1 MDSRTATLLVL
12 AAAIGSGLSG
22 AAFASDAGHQDQA
35 KPVMGDPAPPEPA
48 EPAEPATPAP
58 ADSVKVTW
66 ADLDADGDGKLSA
79 TEAAGIERLGDG
91 FGDADA
97 DGDGLLTAAE
107 YNDWREQQPT
117 GDRSH
122 R

>member
-22 AAFASDAGHQDQA
+22 AAFASAAGHQDQA
-35 KPVMGDPAPPEPA
+35 KPVMGDPAPP